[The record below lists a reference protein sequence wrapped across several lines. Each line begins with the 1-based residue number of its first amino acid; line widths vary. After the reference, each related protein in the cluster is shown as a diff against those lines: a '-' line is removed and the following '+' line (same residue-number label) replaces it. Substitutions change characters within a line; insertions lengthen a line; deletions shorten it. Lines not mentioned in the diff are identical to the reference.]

1 MSCDRIENACELYCF
16 KVVRQDGKVVYYVD
30 TSMEDA
36 ARSANEIMPVKS
48 IEEIGDGM
56 VGC

>member
-1 MSCDRIENACELYCF
+1 MSCDRIENARELYCF
-16 KVVRQDGKVVYYVD
+16 KVVWQDGKVVYYVD

-36 ARSANEIMPVKS
+36 ARSANGIMPVKS